1 MSSNTATLGGR
12 GLNSVV
18 IRSTPDA
25 LSLRGELGSST
36 VPHKRLQGTTQAN
49 IDIQALGQTF
59 TNGVST
65 SMNDT
70 VLSSDTAF
78 VIEAVAGTAG
88 GGNAG
93 NHQLY
98 TLNTNYPDTLVTAD
112 THKVV
117 TTVIGDLGPRD
128 DFMDYGSA
136 NSAGLIE
143 ASVVAGSA
151 GGTSDIVVVRRTPIP
166 GATLGTQTTLIKAKI
181 LVRLVKRNYVTNT
194 SAAP

>member
-1 MSSNTATLGGR
+1 MSSNITATLGGR

-36 VPHKRLQGTTQAN
+36 VPHKRLVGTAN
-49 IDIQALGQTF
+49 ANVNTMPTGQVF
-59 TNGVST
+59 MNGVST
-65 SMNDT
+65 SSNDT

-78 VIEAVAGTAG
+78 VIEAVVGTVAGY
-88 GGNAG
+88 
-93 NHQLY
+93 HQFY

-117 TTVIGDLGPRD
+117 TTVIGNISEQD
-128 DFMDYGSA
+128 DFMGYTGA

-143 ASVVAGSA
+143 ASIVGGSVAN
-151 GGTSDIVVVRRTPIP
+151 TSDIVVIRRTPVP
-166 GATLGTQTTLIKAKI
+166 SGTLATQTTLIQAKI

-194 SAAP
+194 TAAP

>member
-1 MSSNTATLGGR
+1 MSSNITATLGGR

-36 VPHKRLQGTTQAN
+36 VPHKRLVGMTPAG
-49 IDIQALGQTF
+49 DTF
-59 TNGVST
+59 VNGVPTAS
-65 SMNDT
+65 NIT

-78 VIEAVAGTAG
+78 VIEAVAGAAG
-88 GGNAG
+88 T
-93 NHQLY
+93 HQLY

-117 TTVIGDLGPRD
+117 TTVIGDISEQD
-128 DFMDYGSA
+128 DFTGYTGA

-143 ASVVAGSA
+143 ASVVGGSVA
-151 GGTSDIVVVRRTPIP
+151 NTSDIVVIRRTPVP
-166 GATLGTQTTLIKAKI
+166 NADLMPATQTTLITAKI

>member
-1 MSSNTATLGGR
+1 MSSNITATLGGR

-36 VPHKRLQGTTQAN
+36 VPHKRLVGTAN
-49 IDIQALGQTF
+49 ANVDMQPLGQIF

-65 SMNDT
+65 SSNDT

-78 VIEAVAGTAG
+78 VIEAVAGTA
-88 GGNAG
+88 AG
-93 NHQLY
+93 THQFY

-117 TTVIGDLGPRD
+117 TTVIGDLAAADNFDNYTG
-128 DFMDYGSA
+128 A
-136 NSAGLIE
+136 QSAGLIE
-143 ASVVAGSA
+143 ASVVGGSV
-151 GGTSDIVVVRRTPIP
+151 GGTSDIIVVRRAPVP
-166 GATLGTQTTLIKAKI
+166 SGTLATQTTLIQAKI

>member
-1 MSSNTATLGGR
+1 MSSNITATLGGR

-36 VPHKRLQGTTQAN
+36 VPHKRLVGMTPA
-49 IDIQALGQTF
+49 GETF
-59 TNGVST
+59 VNGVPTAS
-65 SMNDT
+65 NNT

-78 VIEAVAGTAG
+78 VIEAVAGTL
-88 GGNAG
+88 NQ
-93 NHQLY
+93 HQVY
-98 TLNTNYPDTLVTAD
+98 TLNTNYPKTLVTAD

-117 TTVIGDLGPRD
+117 TTVIGNISEQD
-128 DFMDYGSA
+128 DFMGYTGTD
-136 NSAGLIE
+136 SAGLIE
-143 ASVVAGSA
+143 ASVVNNTAA
-151 GGTSDIVVVRRTPIP
+151 PTTLSDIVVIRRTPNP
-166 GATLGTQTTLIKAKI
+166 GAFGGTASTLITAKI

>member
-1 MSSNTATLGGR
+1 MSSNITATLGGR

-36 VPHKRLQGTTQAN
+36 VPHKRLVGTAN
-49 IDIQALGQTF
+49 ANVNTMPTGQVF
-59 TNGVST
+59 MNGVST
-65 SMNDT
+65 SSNDT

-78 VIEAVAGTAG
+78 VIEAVAGAAG
-88 GGNAG
+88 T
-93 NHQLY
+93 HQLY

-117 TTVIGDLGPRD
+117 TTVIGNISEQD
-128 DFMDYGSA
+128 DFMGYTGA

-143 ASVVAGSA
+143 ASIVGGSVAN
-151 GGTSDIVVVRRTPIP
+151 TSDIVVIRRTPVP
-166 GATLGTQTTLIKAKI
+166 SGTLATQTTLIQAKI

-194 SAAP
+194 TAAP

>member
-1 MSSNTATLGGR
+1 MSSNITATLGGR

-25 LSLRGELGSST
+25 LSLRGELDST
-36 VPHKRLQGTTQAN
+36 VPHKRLVGTTDAN
-49 IDIQALGQTF
+49 INTNMNGQVF

-65 SMNDT
+65 SSNNT

-78 VIEAVAGTAG
+78 VIEAVAGTVG
-88 GGNAG
+88 G

-117 TTVIGDLGPRD
+117 TTVIGDLAAAD
-128 DFMDYGSA
+128 DFTGYTGTHSA
-136 NSAGLIE
+136 YRS
-143 ASVVAGSA
+143 
-151 GGTSDIVVVRRTPIP
+151 
-166 GATLGTQTTLIKAKI
+166 
-181 LVRLVKRNYVTNT
+181 
-194 SAAP
+194 